1 MLIAID
7 HGNKQIKT
15 LHHTPFTSGLIQSDA
30 PGFGNDVLQYQGKY
44 YTLTNQRIP
53 SQNNQTTIKF
63 SMRFLLPLGS
73 LLLTQS
79 RYQRWLFYR

>member
-15 LHHTPFTSGLIQSDA
+15 LHHAPFTSGLVQSDA
-30 PGFGNDVLQYQGKY
+30 PGFGNDVLYYQGKY

-53 SQNNQTTIKF
+53 YRRDKTE
-63 SMRFLLPLGS
+63 
-73 LLLTQS
+73 S
-79 RYQRWLFYR
+79 RPADSTPTM

>member
-44 YTLTNQRIP
+44 YTPVSYTHLTLP
-53 SQNNQTTIKF
+53 TT
-63 SMRFLLPLGS
+63 
-73 LLLTQS
+73 
-79 RYQRWLFYR
+79 

>member
-30 PGFGNDVLQYQGKY
+30 PGFGNDVL
-44 YTLTNQRIP
+44 L
-53 SQNNQTTIKF
+53 
-63 SMRFLLPLGS
+63 S
-73 LLLTQS
+73 LIHISEPTRRS
-79 RYQRWLFYR
+79 

>member
-44 YTLTNQRIP
+44 YKIGRAHV
-53 SQNNQTTIKF
+53 
-63 SMRFLLPLGS
+63 
-73 LLLTQS
+73 
-79 RYQRWLFYR
+79 